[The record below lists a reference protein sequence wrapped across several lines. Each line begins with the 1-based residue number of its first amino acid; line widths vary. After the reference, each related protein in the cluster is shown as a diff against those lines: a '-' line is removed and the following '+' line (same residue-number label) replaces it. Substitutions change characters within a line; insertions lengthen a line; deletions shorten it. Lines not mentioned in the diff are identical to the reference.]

1 MNDLSLVKI
10 ALDSGCA
17 YLPAGENI
25 EPLYIFSLHELTK
38 FIKLYEERQ
47 NERCNQ
53 QSKTLHQ
60 PS

>member
-17 YLPAGENI
+17 YLPAGGNV

>member
-1 MNDLSLVKI
+1 MNDLSLVKL

-17 YLPAGENI
+17 YLPAGENK

-38 FIKLYEERQ
+38 FIKLYEEK
-47 NERCNQ
+47 NERCS
-53 QSKTLHQ
+53 QSPKTLHQ

>member
-38 FIKLYEERQ
+38 FIKLYDERQ
-47 NERCNQ
+47 NER
-53 QSKTLHQ
+53 KRD
-60 PS
+60 